1 MATWDDNNEENK
13 DTVVHDEK
21 REKIL
26 VPVPRYKNAQEESTS
41 DDPARDEV
49 PSIPRRWYIY

>member
-13 DTVVHDEK
+13 DTVAHDEK

-26 VPVPRYKNAQEESTS
+26 VPRYKNAQEELTP
-41 DDPARDEV
+41 DAPARDEV
-49 PSIPRRWYIY
+49 PSIPRSWYIY